1 MSFHI
6 GPKGQK
12 GSGHMGMGQRP
23 VRGEVCM
30 GERTPV
36 VPFYTNVYCLENKM
50 LLLGPIHEVLKHW
63 VNE

>member
-1 MSFHI
+1 MSFYL
-6 GPKGQK
+6 GPEGQK

-36 VPFYTNVYCLENKM
+36 VLFYKM
-50 LLLGPIHEVLKHW
+50 FIV
-63 VNE
+63 